1 MNLRE
6 KIFLFST
13 LAFLILM
20 SPLNHAALAQQKDVP
35 DTVIRTSTT
44 FVQIHVSVEDRDGQ
58 AVTGLTREDF
68 ELKDNGITQKILSLT
83 IPSPSITEISPD
95 SEIPVFSNSVENF
108 REEETNSIII
118 LLDWVNTKLEEQI
131 YARNQALEF
140 IQKIPSGQKVEL
152 LVMDRNL
159 RIIHDLTGN
168 TRSLLDKIRTI
179 GNPLMTD
186 MDLSIFDSS
195 TTSSSPGS
203 GNLFSA
209 NSNYLEFQR
218 VNAVTRTTDSF
229 VTIANRMKSVP
240 GRKILIWLSAGF
252 PIIED
257 FHLKQARLPAQA
269 KFAVSK
275 IQAATKVLN
284 EANIAVFPVDARG
297 LSTDP
302 NAHYHFPVMTE
313 FASRTGGRVWI
324 NRNDLSFGMIRAVE
338 SSRSGYVL
346 GYQLPESQTENREHR
361 IQIKAKKPGL
371 HLRYRKTYI
380 EPKDQTG
387 GQENE
392 INQVLQ
398 SPFNWSSIPL
408 ALRAVRQQDNLLM
421 QIKVGIGNVP
431 MEFRNNNWTGTL
443 NMVAQCFTAS
453 NQLAAPAHVGTLQL
467 RLTPEIHQKALMH
480 GLVLQQSMPVPK
492 GCTLLRL
499 IAHDT
504 KNGRAGSV
512 HVPLNS
518 LQVVPAPAK
527 QDGQKP

>member
-6 KIFLFST
+6 KIFPFLT
-13 LAFLILM
+13 LILLTLIIF
-20 SPLNHAALAQQKDVP
+20 SASNAKAQQQDPP

-44 FVQIHVSVEDRDGQ
+44 FVQIHVSAEDRDGQ
-58 AVTGLTREDF
+58 AVTGLTKEDF

-83 IPSPSITEISPD
+83 IPSPSISETLPD
-95 SEIPVFSNSVENF
+95 SEIPAFSNSVENF
-108 REEETNSIII
+108 REEETNSIVI
-118 LLDWVNTKLEEQI
+118 LLDWVNIALIERV

-140 IQKIPSGQKVEL
+140 IEKIPSGQKVEL
-152 LVMDRNL
+152 LVMDQTL
-159 RIIHDLTGN
+159 RVVHDLTGDKK
-168 TRSLLDKIRTI
+168 SLISKIGLMR
-179 GNPLMTD
+179 NPLLGDADLDGLGVSSNTDLIGGTASSVGMADLFDARRARLVSMTTNG
-186 MDLSIFDSS
+186 L
-195 TTSSSPGS
+195 T
-203 GNLFSA
+203 A
-209 NSNYLEFQR
+209 
-218 VNAVTRTTDSF
+218 
-229 VTIANRMKSVP
+229 IAERLKHIP
-240 GRKILIWLSAGF
+240 GRKVLIWITGGF
-252 PIIED
+252 FVHDPESYEKK
-257 FHLKQARLPAQA
+257 FPAQT
-269 KFAVSK
+269 KFFVDRVKSTVRAMN
-275 IQAATKVLN
+275 AANV
-284 EANIAVFPVDARG
+284 AVFPVDARG
-297 LSTDP
+297 LSVNP
-302 NAHYHFPVMTE
+302 KVHYTFPVMTE

-387 GQENE
+387 GKENE

-431 MEFRNNNWTGTL
+431 MEFKNNNWTGTL

-453 NQLAAPAHVGTLQL
+453 NQLAAPAHVGTLQF
-467 RLTPEIHQKALMH
+467 RLTPEIHQKALVH